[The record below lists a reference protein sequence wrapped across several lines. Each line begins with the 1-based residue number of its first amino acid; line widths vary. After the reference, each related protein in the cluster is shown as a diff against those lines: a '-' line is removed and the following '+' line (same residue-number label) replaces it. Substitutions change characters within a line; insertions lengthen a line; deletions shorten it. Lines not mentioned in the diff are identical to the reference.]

1 MSIVLFN
8 VLPQMADI
16 TVACIYLATAMQPWA
31 AAIVAVTVASYVP
44 LTVIITERR
53 GGGAAWLVHGI
64 LCGPFL
70 PHSFHASL
78 VLCRGGVRLRSAG
91 HLVQLICVLCSP
103 FVGS

>member
-53 GGGAAWLVHGI
+53 GEVRPGWCMVSCAAHSFRIPFMHPLCCAGGA
-64 LCGPFL
+64 CG
-70 PHSFHASL
+70 
-78 VLCRGGVRLRSAG
+78 
-91 HLVQLICVLCSP
+91 
-103 FVGS
+103 